1 MSSKIKNIINA
12 DWVEMGGIPL
22 RQPLPN
28 RLVNNIGPLLLIH
41 HHKSTISAG
50 SKPGDVGVGPHPHT
64 GFAPVTF
71 IFEGNVNHRD
81 SRGHNSIVEAGGVQW
96 MNAGKGIIHSERP
109 STEFAA
115 KGGVQEIIQIWINSP
130 AKFKQEQPKY
140 FALNKSEIPVIE
152 ENNLTIKVV
161 AGNYNQIQGF
171 SEAQSPMTILEVH
184 GKGKSSHTFK
194 FTKGFEH
201 AIYNLDETIEAEGN
215 TINGSHLVII
225 DNDTTELT
233 VNFDKPT
240 RLLVF
245 DMEAINEPI
254 ATYGPFVMNTQS
266 EIMQAMRDYQ
276 MGKMGMLIEEF

>member
-1 MSSKIKNIINA
+1 MNSIKNVTEA

-28 RLVNNIGPLLLIH
+28 GLINNIGPLLLIH
-41 HHKSTISAG
+41 HHKSTIPAG
-50 SKPGDVGVGPHPHT
+50 SKPNDVGVGPHPHT
-64 GFAPVTF
+64 GFAPITF

-109 STEFAA
+109 SAEFAA

-140 FALNKSEIPVIE
+140 FALNKNEIPVIE
-152 ENNLTIKVV
+152 EENLTIKVV
-161 AGNYNQIQGF
+161 AGKYNQIQGF

-184 GKGKSSHTFK
+184 GNGKTSHTFN

-201 AIYNLDETIEAEGN
+201 AIYNLDDSIFIGDTIVRGSVLV
-215 TINGSHLVII
+215 TIN
-225 DNDTTELT
+225 NETTELT

-245 DMEAINEPI
+245 DMESINEPI

-276 MGKMGMLIEEF
+276 MGKMGILIEEF

>member
-1 MSSKIKNIINA
+1 MNSIKNIIAA

-28 RLVNNIGPLLLIH
+28 GLINNIGPLLLIH
-41 HHKSTISAG
+41 HHKSTIPAD
-50 SKPGDVGVGPHPHT
+50 SKTGDFGVGPHPHT

-81 SRGHNSIVEAGGVQW
+81 SSGHNSIVEAGGVQW

-109 STEFAA
+109 SAEFAA

-140 FALNKSEIPVIE
+140 FALNKNEIPIIE
-152 ENNLTIKVV
+152 EQNLTIKVV
-161 AGNYNQIQGF
+161 AGNYNQIKGF
-171 SEAQSPMTILEVH
+171 SETQSPMTILEVH
-184 GKGKSSHTFK
+184 SIGKASHTFQ
-194 FTKGFEH
+194 FTKGYEH
-201 AIYNLDETIEAEGN
+201 AIYNLDEAIDAEGN
-215 TINGSHLVII
+215 LVNGSHLVII
-225 DNDTTELT
+225 NNETTELI

-266 EIMQAMRDYQ
+266 EIMQAIRDYQ
-276 MGKMGMLIEEF
+276 MGKMGVLIEEF